1 VPGGI
6 APTLFQH
13 IGIIGA
19 GAFGTALAQ
28 STARAG
34 RRVTLFGRDGAQIAE
49 INTKHENSKALKGC
63 RLDPAVRATGDLA
76 AVSTC
81 DAVILALPMQA
92 TRPVAEAL
100 ELVLPTGKPV
110 ICTAKGIERG
120 TLLFPTDLVADLMP
134 GHPAAML
141 SGPSFAVDIASG
153 LPTAVTLACADS
165 YLAQALALA
174 LNAPALRIYH
184 GTDVRGVEIGGAAK
198 NVLAIAAGVV
208 AGRGLGDSARAAI
221 ITRGFAEIRR
231 FGAAFGARPE
241 TLMGLSGLGDLLL
254 TASSPQSRNYSL
266 GLRLGGGMP
275 VEEAV
280 STGKLAEGAATASAL
295 MELARTRDVD
305 LPISGMVDALLNGW
319 VTVDGALEALLNRP
333 QKAE

>member
-1 VPGGI
+1 MT
-6 APTLFQH
+6 ATLFQH
-13 IGIIGA
+13 IGIVGA

-28 STARAG
+28 AAVRAG
-34 RRVTLFGRDGAQIAE
+34 RRVTLFARDPAQVAE
-49 INTKHENSKALKGC
+49 INTRHENSKALKGC
-63 RLDPAVRATGDLA
+63 RLDPAVKATGDLA
-76 AVSTC
+76 ALAAC
-81 DAVILALPMQA
+81 NAVILALPMQA

-100 ELVLPTGKPV
+100 ALVLPAGLPV

-120 TLLFPTDLVADLMP
+120 TLLFATDLVIDLMP
-134 GHPAAML
+134 CHPAAIL
-141 SGPSFAVDIASG
+141 SGPSFAVDIAAG
-153 LPTAVTLACADS
+153 LPTAVTLACADP
-165 YLAQALALA
+165 YLAQALAQA
-174 LNAPALRIYH
+174 LNTPALRIYH

-231 FGAAFGARPE
+231 FGEAFGAKPD

-254 TASSPQSRNYSL
+254 TASSPQSRNYAL

-275 VEEAV
+275 MDEAI
-280 STGKLAEGAATASAL
+280 SSGKLAEGASTASAL
-295 MELARTRDVD
+295 MELAKTRAND

-333 QKAE
+333 QRAE

>member
-1 VPGGI
+1 VTGTI
-6 APTLFQH
+6 FQH
-13 IGIIGA
+13 IGIVGA

-28 STARAG
+28 AAARAG
-34 RRVTLFGRDGAQIAE
+34 RRVTLFTRDPAQITE
-49 INTKHENSKALKGC
+49 INAKHENSKALKGC
-63 RLDPAVRATGDLA
+63 RLDPAVKATGDLA
-76 AVSTC
+76 ALAAC
-81 DAVILALPMQA
+81 NAVILALPMQV

-100 ELVLPTGKPV
+100 ALVLPTGLPL

-120 TLLFPTDLVADLMP
+120 SLLFPTDLVADLMP
-134 GHPAAML
+134 GHPAAIL
-141 SGPSFAVDIASG
+141 SGPSFAVDIALG
-153 LPTAVTLACADS
+153 LPTAVTLACADP
-165 YLAQALALA
+165 YLAQALAQA
-174 LNAPALRIYH
+174 LNTPALRIYH

-231 FGAAFGARPE
+231 FGKAFGAKPD

-254 TASSPQSRNYSL
+254 TASSPQSRNYAL

-275 VEEAV
+275 MEEAI
-280 STGKLAEGAATASAL
+280 SSGKLAEGVATASAL
-295 MELARTRDVD
+295 MELAKTRAID

-333 QKAE
+333 QRAE